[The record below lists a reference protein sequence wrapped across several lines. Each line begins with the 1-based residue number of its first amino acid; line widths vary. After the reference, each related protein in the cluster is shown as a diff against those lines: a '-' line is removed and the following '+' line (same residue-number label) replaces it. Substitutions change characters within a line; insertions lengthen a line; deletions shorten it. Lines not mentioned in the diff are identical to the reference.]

1 MKYFEDF
8 VVGSTL
14 DCGTRRVGKEEI
26 IAFAREFDP
35 QPFHIDEAA
44 AAKSH
49 FGGVIASGWHS
60 GSICMR
66 LVVDAVLHDSASM
79 GSPGI
84 DKLRWLKPLRA
95 GTTVRAKV
103 KVLDKAPSA
112 SRPDRGRMSVMFE
125 LHDEDRGELLMDLT
139 ATVLMGR
146 RPA

>member
-1 MKYFEDF
+1 LKYFEDF
-8 VVGSTL
+8 EPGSVL
-14 DCGTRRVGKEEI
+14 DCGTRLVTKEEI

-66 LVVDAVLHDSASM
+66 LVVDAVLSDSASM
-79 GSPGI
+79 GSPGVE
-84 DKLRWLKPLRA
+84 KLRWLKPLRA

-103 KVLDKAPSA
+103 RVLDKKPSE
-112 SRPDRGRMSVMFE
+112 SRRDRGRMTVAFE
-125 LHDEDRGELLMDLT
+125 LYEDGGDLLMDLV
-139 ATVLMGR
+139 ATVIMGR